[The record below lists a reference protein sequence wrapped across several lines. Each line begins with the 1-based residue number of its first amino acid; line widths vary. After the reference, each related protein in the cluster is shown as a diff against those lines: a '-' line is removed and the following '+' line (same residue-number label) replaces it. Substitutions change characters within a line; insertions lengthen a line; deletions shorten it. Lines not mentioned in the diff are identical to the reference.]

1 MSIHKK
7 SIQSLL
13 GLWLLMLMSP
23 FAFAVATSPLPVT
36 LADPSVEL
44 SFDLAAGT
52 VKHWLLPDTLN
63 AKGQPQDL
71 AAPAGKLFALKG
83 MLQGKSLEEWTALA
97 GGWKTLANDAQ
108 SVTLVLQ
115 GDDLPFVISKTW
127 RLSAEPSR
135 VGFDLSIEARWPSKR
150 AEDDL
155 WLELGPGLGEEPTH
169 GLGMGQAIYSFTE
182 AIYRNT
188 EGVGTRR
195 LGSDEIYQF
204 APPAGKGPTEWAGL
218 QSRYFALIL
227 IPEGTTESA
236 LQWRVEAPETGAW
249 YPQQPSFE
257 TLLKVEIPL
266 DGARSDSPTVLHWD
280 VYGGGKSYKALS
292 AQEPPLSSVLFAG
305 LWEWMRV
312 LVLGIMYVLGCIH
325 RLSGSWGWSI
335 ILLAIL
341 VRLVMYPVA
350 KNAMAAQKKFA
361 AIQERIQP
369 ELQEIRRNYKG
380 GEQSERILELYEAHQ
395 VSPLAGLKPLL
406 IVLIQI
412 PIFVALYHLLGQA
425 FELRNQPFLW
435 MQTLAQ
441 PDRLF
446 SFGVDI
452 PFFGAYFNLLPV
464 LMALSTLLSI
474 KFSPASAGTAKE
486 AFRQHFFLWLM
497 ALVFFLLFYSFPS
510 GMVLYWTMANILQ
523 FIHQRLAT
531 RK

>member
-1 MSIHKK
+1 MSNHKK
-7 SIQSLL
+7 NIQRLL
-13 GLWLLMLMSP
+13 GLWLLMLLAP
-23 FAFAVATSPLPVT
+23 FALAVTTVPPMLSA
-36 LADPSVEL
+36 ADSSVEL

-52 VKHWLLPDTLN
+52 VQHWRLPGVAN
-63 AKGQPQDL
+63 AHGQPQDL

-83 MLQGKSLEEWTALA
+83 VLQGKTLEEWSDLA
-97 GGWKTLANDAQ
+97 GGWKTVVSDPQTRSIA
-108 SVTLVLQ
+108 LQ
-115 GDDLPFVISKTW
+115 GDNLPFVIRKTW
-127 RLSAEPSR
+127 RLTNQPSH
-135 VGFDLSIEARWPSKR
+135 VGFELSVQTRGADKQ
-150 AEDDL
+150 AGDNL

-182 AIYRNT
+182 LIYRNG
-188 EGVGTRR
+188 EGVQTQR
-195 LGSDEIYQF
+195 LGHDGLYQYT
-204 APPAGKGPTEWAGL
+204 PVIEQGPTQWAGL

-227 IPEGTTESA
+227 IPEGRAESA
-236 LQWRVEAPETGAW
+236 LEWEAHTPKGGVW
-249 YPQQPSFE
+249 YPEQPSFE
-257 TLLKVEIPL
+257 TTLQVRIPL
-266 DGARSDSPTVLHWD
+266 AQGNDDSPRVLRWD
-280 VYGGGKSYKALS
+280 VYGGGKSYEALS
-292 AQEPPLSSVLFAG
+292 AQQPALSDVMFAG
-305 LWEWMRV
+305 LWEWMRT
-312 LVLGIMYVLGCIH
+312 LILGIMYVLGLIH
-325 RLSGSWGWSI
+325 RAVGSWGVSI

-380 GEQSERILELYEAHQ
+380 GEQSERILELYESHK

-425 FELRNQPFLW
+425 FELRNEPFLW
-435 MQTLAQ
+435 MKTLAQ
-441 PDRLF
+441 PDQLF

-474 KFSPASAGTAKE
+474 KFSPAPAANAKE

-510 GMVLYWTMANILQ
+510 GMVLYWTMANVLQ
-523 FIHQRLAT
+523 FVHQQLAA

>member
-1 MSIHKK
+1 MSIYKK
-7 SIQSLL
+7 TIQRLL
-13 GLWLLMLMSP
+13 TLWLLVLLVPLACADATAPSTVLSDDSS
-23 FAFAVATSPLPVT
+23 VA
-36 LADPSVEL
+36 L
-44 SFDLAAGT
+44 SFDLTEGT
-52 VKHWLLPDTLN
+52 VAHWRLPRVLN
-63 AKGQPQDL
+63 AQGQPQDL

-83 MLQGKSLEEWTALA
+83 TLQGKPLDEWATLA
-97 GGWKTLANDAQ
+97 GGWETVASTSQTLSIA
-108 SVTLVLQ
+108 LQ
-115 GDDLPFVISKTW
+115 GDNLPFVIRKTW
-127 RLSAEPSR
+127 TLSGQPSR
-135 VGFDLSIEARWPSKR
+135 VGFELSVQWRGAGKQEG
-150 AEDDL
+150 DGL

-169 GLGMGQAIYSFTE
+169 GMGMGQAIYSFTE
-182 AIYRNT
+182 LIYRNT
-188 EGVGTRR
+188 AGIETKR
-195 LGSDEIYQF
+195 LGQDGVYQY
-204 APPAGKGPTEWAGL
+204 AHPIGDSSTEWVGL

-227 IPEGTTESA
+227 IPEGSA
-236 LQWRVEAPETGAW
+236 EKRLAWDAHAPMTGSW

-257 TLLKVEIPL
+257 TTLQVAIPL
-266 DGARSDSPTVLHWD
+266 AEGNSDSPQTLRWS
-280 VYGGGKSYKALS
+280 VYGGGKSYEALA
-292 AQEPPLSSVLFAG
+292 AQVPAFSDVLFAG
-305 LWEWMRV
+305 LWGWMRT
-312 LVLGIMYVLGCIH
+312 LIFGIMHVLGYIH
-325 RLSGSWGWSI
+325 QAVGSWGVSI

-380 GEQSERILELYEAHQ
+380 GEQSERILELYESHK

-425 FELRNQPFLW
+425 FELRNEPFLW
-435 MQTLAQ
+435 MKTLAQ
-441 PDRLF
+441 PDQLF

-464 LMALSTLLSI
+464 LMALSTLMSI
-474 KFSPASAGTAKE
+474 KFSPAPAANAKE

-510 GMVLYWTMANILQ
+510 GMVLYWTMANVLQ
-523 FIHQRLAT
+523 LIHQQLAA